1 MVLMHKIFTKLFTDC
16 ITQECVCIFILVNY
30 LKIWQVEYLNEKKK
44 VLIKVSK
51 SQKQLMVSSILPKN
65 ERKKFDFTSMIPQ
78 VELFSFVFGRIEETI
93 NCFRDL
99 LTFSCWTK
107 FGNSDH
113 CAFVN
118 MFGFLVKNRSASN
131 LLQCLTKAIVFEL
144 FYH

>member
-1 MVLMHKIFTKLFTDC
+1 
-16 ITQECVCIFILVNY
+16 
-30 LKIWQVEYLNEKKK
+30 
-44 VLIKVSK
+44 
-51 SQKQLMVSSILPKN
+51 MVSSILPKN

-144 FYH
+144 FYHQRAISRVWLASINIDSKCLSYLVITGPSQGLKIWGGTQYVYWVGIMCPPG